1 MAKKGGGALGNKN
14 YQLVTVDDL
23 TGGVDLRRSPSLLQT
38 TRARVLRNVS
48 LQEPGAWQPY
58 PGWKTWSTTNLG
70 VEIVGGRRIY
80 LAGAT
85 FTLVGTANGFIVKPT
100 DAGVW
105 GGGMVGGRSTINQHY
120 FVYDRNLVALFDGL
134 APMVK
139 STDGTTWTAF
149 GLTPHTFGPG
159 LVGIAGGTLVATNT
173 YEVAYTY
180 SDDALSAES
189 IGSPT
194 STITLAAGQGTIR
207 VTMARSADPQVDK
220 LYIYAR
226 NVTAGE
232 SVLRRAGSV
241 ANPAG
246 ATTTFDITAPT
257 MFFPDGLE
265 IPTRHEL
272 PKAMSYGVVWRNRW
286 WGLDATVGNRIRFTE
301 VFLPQA
307 WPALF
312 YVDIPF
318 EKGDRITGLV
328 ALGDTLIVLG
338 NTGIFLIIG
347 QTSLDF
353 EVRPSAGA
361 VAGSLG
367 LRAVWVI
374 EQGVVHCS
382 EGGVYIFDGA
392 TDRLLSD
399 SIVAAWRNMMETS
412 TPERLSKIAVTY
424 HERRKEVRISIPR
437 LYETAGP
444 GEWILDLSRTRAQE
458 DEAWTSTDRA
468 IGGYIPWDGKEAVAG
483 DQGRLLSWKLQQ
495 GQLAEEAV
503 GSSADGADMVC
514 IYEGPALLAAPRRWT
529 RYIDLFGEF
538 GPAPG
543 SFGVEVRV
551 DDAPVTNLSFNIGA
565 SVGLY
570 GPTSLYGTAVYGGRQ
585 RRNFTSMLPVTA
597 EGLTLTLRATYTGQA
612 LFRWFTYAV
621 GHRPEP
627 QLRGFM

>member
-1 MAKKGGGALGNKN
+1 MAVALGDKG
-14 YQLVTVDDL
+14 YRLVAVDDL

-48 LQEPGAWQPY
+48 LQEPGAWQPF
-58 PGWKTWSTTNLG
+58 PGWRTYSTTGLG
-70 VEIVGGRRIY
+70 VEIRGGRRIY
-80 LAGAT
+80 LKDAT
-85 FTLVGTANGFIVKPT
+85 FTLVGFANGTILKPT

-105 GGGMVGGRSTINQHY
+105 GVPVTTGRSTVNQHY
-120 FVYDRNLVALFDGL
+120 FVYDRNLVAVFDGV

-139 STDGTTWTAF
+139 SADGATWTAF
-149 GLTPHTFGPG
+149 GIPKPAAAPVLAG
-159 LVGIAGGTLVATNT
+159 VAGGSLVATNV

-189 IGSPT
+189 VGSAVASHT
-194 STITLAAGQGTIR
+194 VVAGSLTIR
-207 VTMARSADPQVDK
+207 ATVARSADPQIDK
-220 LYIYAR
+220 IYIYAR
-226 NVTAGE
+226 NKTAGE

-246 ATTTFDITAPT
+246 ATATFDITAPT
-257 MFFPDGLE
+257 QFFPDGLE
-265 IPTRHEL
+265 IPTRHDL
-272 PKAMSYGVVWRNRW
+272 PKAMTYGVVWRNRW
-286 WGLDATVGNRIRFTE
+286 WGLDATQGNRIRFTE

-307 WPALF
+307 WPDLF

-318 EKGDRITGLV
+318 EKGDSITGLV
-328 ALGDTLIVLG
+328 ALGDTLIVFG
-338 NTGIFLIIG
+338 NTGVFLIIG

-367 LRAVWVI
+367 LRACYVI

-392 TDRLLSD
+392 SDRLLSD
-399 SIVAAWRNMMETS
+399 SIVTAWRDMMENS
-412 TPERLSKIAVTY
+412 TPASIGLIAVTY
-424 HERRKEVRISIPR
+424 HERRKEVRVSIPR
-437 LYETAGP
+437 LYETTGP
-444 GEWILDLSRTRAQE
+444 GEWILDLSRTREQE
-458 DEAWTSTDRA
+458 TEAWTSTDRA
-468 IGGYIPWDGKEAVAG
+468 IGGYLPWDGKEVVAG
-483 DQGRLLSWKLQQ
+483 DQGRLLSWKVGLG

-503 GSSADGADMVC
+503 GHSADGANMVC
-514 IYEGPALLAAPRRWT
+514 VYEGPALLAAPRRST
-529 RYIDLFGEF
+529 RYIDLFGEY

-543 SFGVEVRV
+543 TFAIEVRV

-565 SVGLY
+565 EV
-570 GPTSLYGTAVYGGRQ
+570 SLYGTAVYGTSLYGGKL
-585 RRNFTSMLPVTA
+585 RRNFTSMLPLSA
-597 EGLTLTLRATYTGQA
+597 EGLTLTLRAVYAGKA

-627 QLRGFM
+627 QLRGFD